1 MLNQKTQPSQR
12 LGEGR
17 TYFYLKQVR
26 TRGIFPKTVSPEQQ
40 NWRSFKLSFHMHF
53 PKGLVCMLSHIQLF
67 ATPWTISRQ
76 APLSMGF
83 PRQEYWHGFPFP
95 TPEDFPDP
103 EIEPASLMSSALAG
117 RFFTTS
123 TSWEAH

>member
-1 MLNQKTQPSQR
+1 MCC
-12 LGEGR
+12 
-17 TYFYLKQVR
+17 V
-26 TRGIFPKTVSPEQQ
+26 
-40 NWRSFKLSFHMHF
+40 
-53 PKGLVCMLSHIQLF
+53 LSHFSRVQLF
-67 ATPWTISRQ
+67 VILWTLTHQ

-117 RFFTTS
+117 RFLTISTT
-123 TSWEAH
+123 WEAQKTMDIYSSTMSFIIFVNIVVYPH